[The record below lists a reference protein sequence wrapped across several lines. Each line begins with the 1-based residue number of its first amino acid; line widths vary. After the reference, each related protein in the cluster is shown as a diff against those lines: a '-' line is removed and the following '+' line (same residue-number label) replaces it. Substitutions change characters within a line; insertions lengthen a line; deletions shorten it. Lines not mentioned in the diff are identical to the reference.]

1 MADESRSVDDD
12 FFDKGII
19 SLCNT
24 CNGTP
29 DAPHHRARHTHGR
42 SGRMI
47 ETAMRLA
54 QGRAPTGVDGLD
66 AIRVPAQ
73 QIAAAPRDQCR
84 PS

>member
-29 DAPHHRARHTHGR
+29 DAPPTTERG
-42 SGRMI
+42 I
-47 ETAMRLA
+47 
-54 QGRAPTGVDGLD
+54 PTGE
-66 AIRVPAQ
+66 
-73 QIAAAPRDQCR
+73 AAV
-84 PS
+84 